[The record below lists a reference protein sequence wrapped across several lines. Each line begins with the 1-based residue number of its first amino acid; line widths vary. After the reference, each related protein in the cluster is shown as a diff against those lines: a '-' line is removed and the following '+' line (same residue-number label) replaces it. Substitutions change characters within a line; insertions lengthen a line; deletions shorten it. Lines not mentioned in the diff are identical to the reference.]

1 MINNLNT
8 RDQQFLASL
17 NRIQSRIDR
26 ATSQVSSGLRITNA
40 SDAPDEVGALL
51 QSRAELA
58 VAEQSRSN
66 LSRVRG
72 EVDSAENALRSV
84 IELAERARVLGAQG
98 QTGTQTA
105 VTRTTIA
112 AELEGIFRQ
121 IVGAANTNF
130 EGRFLFSGNNDQVQ
144 PYTVDFSQPNGV
156 TAYGGTAATRS
167 VPDANGV
174 MIPIGRSGQEIFDS
188 PVPGASLFGAIS
200 SLRTALLAND
210 EAALELANESLGSA
224 LNHVNT
230 QLTRYGHTQNDIGS
244 AIEIATKRTLDLK
257 MKISTMENA
266 DLADAILELQTGQT
280 ARQAALQAKGQEDRR
295 TLFDFLR

>member
-40 SDAPDEVGALL
+40 SDAPDEIGALL

-144 PYTVDFSQPNGV
+144 PYTVDFSQTNGV
-156 TAYGGTAATRS
+156 TAYGGTTATRS

-210 EAALELANESLGSA
+210 EAALELANENLGSA